1 MLAPGMQVVDCRWP
15 GLFHLLQY
23 SVVSILPFSVMHHK
37 AGPLEFGSAVGL
49 KIGGHSGGFPS

>member
-15 GLFHLLQY
+15 GLFHLP
-23 SVVSILPFSVMHHK
+23 SIVHSLFTLYSVMHHK

-49 KIGGHSGGFPS
+49 KIGGHSGGEPS